1 MASPKTARTK
11 PKRVVKRPEGTT
23 QINVNVPSDLLAKLD
38 AWVEQL
44 NASPEGA
51 RWTRTDIIRTL
62 LAQGIEKRATKGEA
76 P

>member
-1 MASPKTARTK
+1 MASLKTARTK

-23 QINVNVPSDLLAKLD
+23 QINVNLPSDLLAKLD

-44 NASPEGA
+44 NTSPEGA

-62 LAQGIEKRATKGEA
+62 LVRGIEQHATKGEA